1 MLGHEF
7 RLNEVSSHTIT
18 RQSYVYIKTGNW
30 SKMAEFDSSGPHM
43 NGHING
49 AMTNGHS
56 DTETDKQSESSTTS
70 STRNLTRDLP
80 PVPKIEHP
88 PPLPKDP
95 PRTDKLPPRIRTSRP
110 PSNTVTKFIPENEIT
125 IPKDGNLSSFN
136 TEDMVTFF
144 RHLGVEDRIVNHLQR
159 KGLTGKKFSSLKDA
173 DLETIGIKN
182 PIVSYFRDRSKPSS
196 KKNVPFI
203 L

>member
-1 MLGHEF
+1 
-7 RLNEVSSHTIT
+7 
-18 RQSYVYIKTGNW
+18 
-30 SKMAEFDSSGPHM
+30 MAECDKSRPHM
-43 NGHING
+43 NGHVNG
-49 AMTNGHS
+49 NTTNGHS

-70 STRNLTRDLP
+70 STQNLTSRGLP

-95 PRTDKLPPRIRTSRP
+95 PRSDKIPPRIRTSRP
-110 PSNTVTKFIPENEIT
+110 PSNTVSRFIPENEIT

-136 TEDMVTFF
+136 TEEMITFF
-144 RHLGVEDRIVNHLQR
+144 RHMGVEDKIVNHLQR

-182 PIVSYFRDRSKPSS
+182 PIISYFRDKSKSS
-196 KKNVPFI
+196 KKNVPFM

>member
-1 MLGHEF
+1 
-7 RLNEVSSHTIT
+7 
-18 RQSYVYIKTGNW
+18 
-30 SKMAEFDSSGPHM
+30 MAEFDKGVPHM
-43 NGHING
+43 NGHLNG
-49 AMTNGHS
+49 NMTNGHS

-70 STRNLTRDLP
+70 STQNLTSRGLP

-95 PRTDKLPPRIRTSRP
+95 PRTDKIPPRIRTSRP
-110 PSNTVTKFIPENEIT
+110 PSNTVSRFIPENEIT

-136 TEDMVTFF
+136 TEEMITFF
-144 RHLGVEDRIVNHLQR
+144 RHMGVEDKIVNHLQR

-182 PIVSYFRDRSKPSS
+182 PIISYFRDKSKSS
-196 KKNVPFI
+196 KKNVPFM